1 MLTVILL
8 ILIAVLLF
16 ACWRLKAPRTVR
28 EAITAVIQ
36 GGGGPGPRQ

>member
-8 ILIAVLLF
+8 LIIAALVF
-16 ACWRLKAPRTVR
+16 ACWRLKAPRTLR
-28 EAITAVIQ
+28 EAVTAVIQ